1 MFQSCKSKFINFDIF
16 GGLCFY
22 FWNEFPS
29 ENFVWEISVAKDLE
43 ASNYSVIVLGSLFV
57 LKSE

>member
-22 FWNEFPS
+22 FLNEFPS
-29 ENFVWEISVAKDLE
+29 ENLVWEIKDLE
-43 ASNYSVIVLGSLFV
+43 ASNYSVIILGSLF
-57 LKSE
+57 LLNSE

>member
-22 FWNEFPS
+22 FLNEFPS
-29 ENFVWEISVAKDLE
+29 ENFVWEIKGLE
-43 ASNYSVIVLGSLFV
+43 ATNYSVIILGSLF
-57 LKSE
+57 LLNSE

>member
-22 FWNEFPS
+22 FLNEFPL
-29 ENFVWEISVAKDLE
+29 ENFVWEISVAKDFE
-43 ASNYSVIVLGSLFV
+43 ASNYSVIVFSSLF
-57 LKSE
+57 LLNSE